1 MASLVKITIMLQ
13 PDWKHAENTKED
25 LPGPEDAE
33 NTMLIS
39 VTSVIE
45 ENTIHPDWIAAV
57 EENTT
62 KDQRHTLRTTKRSQ
76 GEIRWEQSIL
86 SRGNYLIFQLL

>member
-1 MASLVKITIMLQ
+1 MLQ

-39 VTSVIE
+39 VTSVI
-45 ENTIHPDWIAAV
+45 